1 MDCFPTQ
8 KDALLGFDNDLD
20 KIRMREIT
28 VYITSLF
35 RGHYSKANWLS
46 LRYTAIHGQKLAW
59 AKADHRADTHKVPDI
74 NTNFK

>member
-28 VYITSLF
+28 VLSLF
-35 RGHYSKANWLS
+35 RGHYLKANWLS
-46 LRYTAIHGQKLAW
+46 LKCTANHGQKLAW